1 MNFAYVLSGSLELLP
16 SGETPSI
23 GKMIPG
29 PDPAQIINDLEKFY
43 SFKNFNVFKTFCPT
57 FSPSFIPFAQLGA

>member
-43 SFKNFNVFKTFCPT
+43 SFKNFTLAKIFSATFLPCSVLLANV
-57 FSPSFIPFAQLGA
+57 AL